1 MISRVWRG
9 WTTRENADAYES
21 LLRTSI
27 FPGIEQRR
35 IDGYQGISLYRRA
48 DGDRVEF
55 VTTMLFD
62 SEDAVRAF
70 AGPDHETAVVPPAAR
85 NVLADFEPRSAH
97 YDVVE
102 ARTRGVRSV
111 IARTANA
118 LERCAHGPMWHGPSL
133 LEAVDGVTAEQAA
146 AHPIAGAHSIW
157 ELVLHITTWPI
168 AARER
173 LAGGPGERTAEENF
187 PTVTSPDAASWKAA
201 VAAMASAYDDLATAV
216 RASSEDAL
224 LAMLPG
230 RDHTALT
237 MLHGVIEHGTDH
249 GGQIAILRRAQGVA
263 PASS

>member
-9 WTTRENADAYES
+9 WTTRENADVYES
-21 LLRTSI
+21 LLRTTI
-27 FPGIEQRR
+27 FPGIEQKR

-111 IARTANA
+111 VARTANA
-118 LERCAHGPMWHGPSL
+118 IERCARGPMWHGPSL
-133 LEAVDGVTAEQAA
+133 REAVDGVTAEQAA
-146 AHPIAGAHSIW
+146 AHPIPGAHSIW
-157 ELVLHITTWPI
+157 ELVLHVTAW
-168 AARER
+168 AGFAEER
-173 LAGGPGERTAEENF
+173 LAGRPGEPTGEQNF
-187 PTVTSPDAASWKAA
+187 PPVTAADEKSWKAA
-201 VAAMASAYDDLATAV
+201 VEAMQQAYLDLAAAV
-216 RASSEDAL
+216 RGTSEDTL
-224 LAMLPG
+224 LADLPN
-230 RDHTALT
+230 RDHSALV
-237 MLHGVIEHGTDH
+237 MLHGIIEHGTYH
-249 GGQIAILRRAQGVA
+249 GGQIAMLRRAQGVA